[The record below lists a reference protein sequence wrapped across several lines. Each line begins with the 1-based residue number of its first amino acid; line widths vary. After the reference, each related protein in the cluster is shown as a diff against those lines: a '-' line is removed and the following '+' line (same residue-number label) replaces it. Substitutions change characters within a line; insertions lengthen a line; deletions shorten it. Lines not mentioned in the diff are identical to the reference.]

1 MHSMR
6 HPVLDKMF
14 HLIDLD
20 QSSENDL
27 INFDREVIRFDLV
40 VTLHLKHVYCI
51 MTQGHYY
58 MLYGILKLNQR
69 AGVAGFKDVKSK
81 KFGHFEMLMFYL
93 LFSSKSASEYW
104 QLSNLL
110 CICCI
115 KGVNEVE
122 IYGDYYRK
130 EDYCYADEYYDYVCY

>member
-40 VTLHLKHVYCI
+40 VTLHLKHV
-51 MTQGHYY
+51 
-58 MLYGILKLNQR
+58 
-69 AGVAGFKDVKSK
+69 
-81 KFGHFEMLMFYL
+81 
-93 LFSSKSASEYW
+93 
-104 QLSNLL
+104 
-110 CICCI
+110 
-115 KGVNEVE
+115 
-122 IYGDYYRK
+122 
-130 EDYCYADEYYDYVCY
+130 